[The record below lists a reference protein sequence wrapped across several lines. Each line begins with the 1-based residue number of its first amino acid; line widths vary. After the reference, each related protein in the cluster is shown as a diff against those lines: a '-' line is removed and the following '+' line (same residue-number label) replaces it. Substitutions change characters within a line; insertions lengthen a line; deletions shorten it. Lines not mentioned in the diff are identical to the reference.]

1 MLELEKF
8 MKPWKRC
15 VNNTTTFIKPDF
27 ITDVIKSLTK
37 FQERTKFT
45 YKEEHNGKISF
56 LEVLL
61 IRSNGKLER
70 TVFCKEKIAIHICIE
85 DFCSYYKEK
94 RYIKDIN

>member
-15 VNNTTTFIKPDF
+15 ANNTTSFIKPDF

-45 YKEEHNGKISF
+45 YKEEHNGKIP
-56 LEVLL
+56 LLDVLL

-70 TVFCKEKIAIHICIE
+70 TVFCKESNSDTYLH
-85 DFCSYYKEK
+85 
-94 RYIKDIN
+94 

>member
-45 YKEEHNGKISF
+45 YKEEHNGKIPLSKSKF
-56 LEVLL
+56 LRKKPPVHLNL
-61 IRSNGKLER
+61 
-70 TVFCKEKIAIHICIE
+70 
-85 DFCSYYKEK
+85 YK
-94 RYIKDIN
+94 RMA